1 MQTQISWSF
10 LVESVMAKFCV
21 YLLVASHRISSLAR
35 RCESFQD
42 RRRTREGGAVKRC
55 NQAKKEVD
63 GSRSG
68 GFPAK
73 PEPFSS
79 DPETS
84 IATQGCT
91 CRSSVK
97 VLLLRNTCFSWI
109 LILCIG
115 LRLG

>member
-21 YLLVASHRISSLAR
+21 YLLEASHRISSLAR

-42 RRRTREGGAVKRC
+42 RRRTREGGTVKRC

-68 GFPAK
+68 DFPAK